1 MSKAGNPNWV
11 KGVSANPNGRKAGV
25 PNKATKDIKQHYAD
39 LIAGNLDRIQGWL
52 DRVAE
57 QDPKSAIDLLIRLS
71 PFVIPKQV
79 TQEINF
85 DSPIKIVIPN
95 KPEDGQSDQEGP
107 DDGQIDS
114 SINPFGWVPE

>member
-11 KGVSANPNGRKAGV
+11 QGVSANPNGRKAGV

-57 QDPKSAIDLLIRLS
+57 QNPQAAIDLLIKLS
-71 PFVIPKQV
+71 PFVIPKNV
-79 TQEINF
+79 AQEINF
-85 DSPIKIVIPN
+85 DSPIKTVIPEKPN
-95 KPEDGQSDQEGP
+95 TWEETGTGPEDFESP
-107 DDGQIDS
+107 FDS
-114 SINPFGWVPE
+114 VP